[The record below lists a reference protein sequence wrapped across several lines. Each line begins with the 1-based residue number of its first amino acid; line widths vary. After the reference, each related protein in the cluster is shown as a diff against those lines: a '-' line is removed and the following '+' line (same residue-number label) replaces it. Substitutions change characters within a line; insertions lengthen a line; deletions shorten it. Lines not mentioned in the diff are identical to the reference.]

1 MSIGPPGSRSSSN
14 SSTFMLFRSF
24 QCHRICPC
32 ARTSAS
38 DADQATTIC
47 CGLLTRSPSTRL
59 AAGLA
64 LGPGGGGFEGVEPAF
79 QGGTFLAGGDGD
91 RLDRL
96 EFLAADHVEA
106 ADPVAHAL
114 AKGILGLAAH
124 AGDGAGGAV
133 HHLDEIVEQTVFGL
147 HDASS
152 LKGSERDIGTSVR
165 RRKLFRLRIEEADL
179 PGEGRGEA
187 Q

>member
-59 AAGLA
+59 AACLP
-64 LGPGGGGFEGVEPAF
+64 LRLGGGGFERVEPAF
-79 QGGTFLAGGDGD
+79 QSRAFLAGGDGD

-96 EFLAADHVEA
+96 EFLTADHVEP
-106 ADPVAHAL
+106 ADPVAHAFPECV
-114 AKGILGLAAH
+114 LGLAAH

-133 HHLDEIVEQTVFGL
+133 HDLDEIVEQTVFGL
-147 HDASS
+147 H
-152 LKGSERDIGTSVR
+152 
-165 RRKLFRLRIEEADL
+165 
-179 PGEGRGEA
+179 
-187 Q
+187 